1 MVRNYC
7 SVPNCDATKA
17 EYQMF
22 HTPKD
27 PDLSWRWKKVV
38 GSKENTAEW
47 KHALIC
53 ERHFDPSVSFEFYQ
67 KGKCMGKRKLVK
79 GAMPTLHLPE
89 YAVLNEIHNYA
100 VANAKDGATQLIKIE
115 SYKPDKTLEPDFDD
129 VVAPEKSE
137 LNKAALDA
145 ELAKAV
151 AKNLVTKSMPKAK
164 KNQILGRQD
173 LVEKEAI
180 KQLRDKINQLK
191 EDKKNLQKESSNLDI
206 KLRKLN
212 KRQKTLTEKEKEALV
227 ESVLGKHFS
236 RAQIRCYV
244 RGNWQMS
251 KLWEERDYKLA
262 LIIHTIS
269 KRCFHYLRNHQVL
282 PMPSYTSLK
291 KHTFDESTDVK
302 TAMDV
307 DALIQAAASSAGG
320 VAMDTNQMDGE
331 ETTITVHE
339 ATGVEGGIPAGTQI
353 VQLEDGSTVHIDPS
367 ALQMEGTQIHIDGQ
381 SYTVEGAPFTLEGA
395 QQIQIAEGGQILTA
409 DGQVVSQ
416 DGITVMNVIDPSQL
430 QELQAQIASTGTPA
444 AAGASVVVDENGTPV
459 AASGTTEAE
468 DASAVQQVQYYVV

>member
-17 EYQMF
+17 EYQLF

-53 ERHFDPSVSFEFYQ
+53 EKHFDPANSFEFFQ
-67 KGKCMGKRKLVK
+67 KGKNMGKRKLVK
-79 GAMPTLHLPE
+79 GAMPTQNLPE

-100 VANAKDGATQLIKIE
+100 LAKGEHGTQMIKIE
-115 SYKPDKTLEPDFDD
+115 SYKPDTSTQPDFDD
-129 VVAPEKSE
+129 VVAPEKKD

-151 AKNLVTKSMPKAK
+151 AKNLITKSMPKAK
-164 KNQILGRQD
+164 RNQILGRQD

-180 KQLRDKINQLK
+180 KQLREKISQLK

-206 KLRKLN
+206 KLRKLK

-236 RAQIRCYV
+236 KAQIRCYV

-307 DALIQAAASSAGG
+307 DALIAAAGG
-320 VAMDTNQMDGE
+320 VAVSGVAGEDDG
-331 ETTITVHE
+331 TTFTVHE
-339 ATGVEGGIPAGTQI
+339 ATGQPGTQI
-353 VQLEDGSTVHIDPS
+353 VQLEDGSTVHIDPG

-416 DGITVMNVIDPSQL
+416 DGITVMNVIDQSQL
-430 QELQAQIASTGTPA
+430 QELQTQIAGGTAVAA
-444 AAGASVVVDENGTPV
+444 AAGSQSVVVTDESGATAV
-459 AASGTTEAE
+459 ADPNTA
-468 DASAVQQVQYYVV
+468 QVQYYVV